1 MGVYPFDRSSHAQK
15 DCGCRISR
23 IRLQE
28 AGNLTVCTGFSG
40 TGGLDREETRRETY
54 LGKEKRNSGRPV
66 RNPDLCNWPGWLW
79 PGSGNQSSGDFP
91 GKLSDGSETKKTALL
106 EWNDHGDFERI
117 GRFAGKEWRE
127 TDQSR
132 NKGEVF
138 RIMEV
143 DYYKM
148 ADPSVLSF
156 CLGRDYH
163 YIILDYGEVTES
175 SLCECARCDRKI
187 LVGSLS
193 EWKAEAFLEVLEQA
207 GNRDE
212 SWRMAVVSGGED
224 TRREIE
230 KLFRCRLQRL
240 PASADAFRITREE
253 IPCFENLLFARRGR
267 AR

>member
-1 MGVYPFDRSSHAQK
+1 MRRRTEDVVFRESVYRKPEIGLCVPAYLEPVVWTGRRHVAK
-15 DCGCRISR
+15 RIWGKKKETPVS
-23 IRLQE
+23 L
-28 AGNLTVCTGFSG
+28 SG
-40 TGGLDREETRRETY
+40 TRVRVIGLAGCGRGVGTSHLAISLANY
-54 LGKEKRNSGRPV
+54 LTGVKR
-66 RNPDLCNWPGWLW
+66 
-79 PGSGNQSSGDFP
+79 
-91 GKLSDGSETKKTALL
+91 KKTALL

-163 YIILDYGEVTES
+163 YIILDYGEATES

-187 LVGSLS
+187 LVGSLN

-212 SWRMAVVSGGED
+212 SWKMAVASGGED

-230 KLFRCRLQRL
+230 KLFHCRLQRL

-253 IPCFENLLFARRGR
+253 IPCFEDLLFTRRGPGKMQ
-267 AR
+267 

>member
-1 MGVYPFDRSSHAQK
+1 MGCGRGVGTSHLAVA
-15 DCGCRISR
+15 
-23 IRLQE
+23 L
-28 AGNLTVCTGFSG
+28 ANYLTGV
-40 TGGLDREETRRETY
+40 
-54 LGKEKRNSGRPV
+54 KR
-66 RNPDLCNWPGWLW
+66 
-79 PGSGNQSSGDFP
+79 
-91 GKLSDGSETKKTALL
+91 KKTALL
-106 EWNDHGDFERI
+106 EWNSHDDFQILE
-117 GRFAGKEWRE
+117 RFAGKNGRRE
-127 TDQSR
+127 AAGQKKTERSR
-132 NKGEVF
+132 NKSDRF

-163 YIILDYGEVTES
+163 YIILDYGEATES

-187 LVGSLS
+187 LVGSLN

-212 SWRMAVVSGGED
+212 SWKMAVASGGED

-230 KLFRCRLQRL
+230 KLFHCRLQRL

-253 IPCFENLLFARRGR
+253 IPCFEDLLFTRRGPGKMQ
-267 AR
+267 

>member
-1 MGVYPFDRSSHAQK
+1 MGTSHLA
-15 DCGCRISR
+15 IS
-23 IRLQE
+23 L
-28 AGNLTVCTGFSG
+28 ANYLTGV
-40 TGGLDREETRRETY
+40 
-54 LGKEKRNSGRPV
+54 KR
-66 RNPDLCNWPGWLW
+66 
-79 PGSGNQSSGDFP
+79 
-91 GKLSDGSETKKTALL
+91 KKTALL

-163 YIILDYGEVTES
+163 YIILDYGEATES

-187 LVGSLS
+187 LVGSLN
-193 EWKAEAFLEVLEQA
+193 EWKAEAFLEV
-207 GNRDE
+207 
-212 SWRMAVVSGGED
+212 AVASGGED

-253 IPCFENLLFARRGR
+253 ILCFEDLLFARRGR

>member
-1 MGVYPFDRSSHAQK
+1 M
-15 DCGCRISR
+15 
-23 IRLQE
+23 
-28 AGNLTVCTGFSG
+28 
-40 TGGLDREETRRETY
+40 
-54 LGKEKRNSGRPV
+54 KR
-66 RNPDLCNWPGWLW
+66 
-79 PGSGNQSSGDFP
+79 
-91 GKLSDGSETKKTALL
+91 KKTALL

>member
-1 MGVYPFDRSSHAQK
+1 MGTSHLA
-15 DCGCRISR
+15 IS
-23 IRLQE
+23 L
-28 AGNLTVCTGFSG
+28 ANYLTGV
-40 TGGLDREETRRETY
+40 
-54 LGKEKRNSGRPV
+54 KR
-66 RNPDLCNWPGWLW
+66 
-79 PGSGNQSSGDFP
+79 
-91 GKLSDGSETKKTALL
+91 KKTALL

-127 TDQSR
+127 TEQSR

-253 IPCFENLLFARRGR
+253 IPCFEDLLFARRGR

>member
-1 MGVYPFDRSSHAQK
+1 M
-15 DCGCRISR
+15 
-23 IRLQE
+23 
-28 AGNLTVCTGFSG
+28 
-40 TGGLDREETRRETY
+40 
-54 LGKEKRNSGRPV
+54 KR
-66 RNPDLCNWPGWLW
+66 
-79 PGSGNQSSGDFP
+79 
-91 GKLSDGSETKKTALL
+91 KKTALL

-117 GRFAGKEWRE
+117 GRFAGKERQE

-132 NKGEVF
+132 NKWEVF

-163 YIILDYGEVTES
+163 YIILDYGEATES

-187 LVGSLS
+187 LVGSLN

-212 SWRMAVVSGGED
+212 SWKMAVASGGED

-230 KLFRCRLQRL
+230 KLFHCRLQRL

-253 IPCFENLLFARRGR
+253 IPCFEDLLFTRRGPGKMQ
-267 AR
+267 

>member
-1 MGVYPFDRSSHAQK
+1 MRRRIADAVFRGSVYRRPEIGLCVPASLEPVVWTWRRHVAK
-15 DCGCRISR
+15 RIWGKKKETPVG
-23 IRLQE
+23 L
-28 AGNLTVCTGFSG
+28 SG
-40 TGGLDREETRRETY
+40 TRVCVIGLAGCGRGVGTSHLAISLANY
-54 LGKEKRNSGRPV
+54 LTGVKR
-66 RNPDLCNWPGWLW
+66 
-79 PGSGNQSSGDFP
+79 
-91 GKLSDGSETKKTALL
+91 KKTALL

-253 IPCFENLLFARRGR
+253 IPCFEDLLFARRGR

>member
-1 MGVYPFDRSSHAQK
+1 MGTSHLA
-15 DCGCRISR
+15 IS
-23 IRLQE
+23 L
-28 AGNLTVCTGFSG
+28 ANYLTGV
-40 TGGLDREETRRETY
+40 
-54 LGKEKRNSGRPV
+54 KR
-66 RNPDLCNWPGWLW
+66 
-79 PGSGNQSSGDFP
+79 
-91 GKLSDGSETKKTALL
+91 KKTALL
-106 EWNDHGDFERI
+106 EWNDHGEFERI

-253 IPCFENLLFARRGR
+253 IPCFEDQDFPYHPPLHHP
-267 AR
+267 